1 MEPDTGREER
11 NHDHERPHTGAD
23 TSAAEAS
30 LKAKLSRKRTKTGCL
45 TCRKRRIKCGEER
58 PVCRNCIKSKR
69 HCEGYSP
76 RVVFRPPTFEY
87 EPIPNNG
94 GAHIIFQ
101 AGPVSDPTTTLAGV
115 RSLASDPSPYTQLR
129 PRLVDP
135 QLTASDGRL
144 PQYLAGNVHRH
155 QPSISSPL
163 TASEQQQSP
172 GQDQSF
178 HISATMPEYSEPRF
192 ESCAAHVQLNPTY
205 ADSATHID
213 GVSNTMSQHSQSP
226 AAAGSFFAN
235 SVAPIDAHM
244 KPIRSPVNHSA
255 SMLGQ
260 NTRAVPSNREF
271 HTPTNQQWTMPNQNL
286 MFAGDHDFVV
296 PTPLSS
302 HSSGSISH
310 SHQSS
315 LTSPQPWPPE
325 TYMPRPELMQPIDY
339 NFPHTNHAY
348 RQPVPT
354 ATSSSHVF
362 NHPAPEYYDH
372 EQHHYSSLSPAN
384 MLNAA
389 AVEAQDDDYYDIG
402 SDEEI
407 DFDTSA
413 VSTNG
418 YQRQRTLSKILALNQ
433 ISTRELQ
440 VRRYDTFIYEGIL
453 DHYRV
458 EEVANPLRNP
468 ATARVFAHFI
478 SATGPS
484 LSIFERHPR
493 NTSVLFTEG
502 TVPLS
507 QQGLW
512 TYTMPMAALR
522 NQGLLHAMLAMASLH
537 IARLQGAS
545 VTPSMQ
551 HYAWSLKRIH
561 KAVGNPNSRLK
572 LTTMAASMLLGFY
585 EVMTADHMKWNLHL
599 AGSKQLF
606 VETDFAGMTR
616 EVRRM
621 KLEKAARLFHHGEQ
635 HRHSPEEPF
644 SRDDLLDQI
653 PDIDERIVSQFLGR
667 EVRYDDY
674 GRIESQYPGI
684 PSSVDLN
691 KFEILKDLYW
701 WYCKQDV
708 YQSVVSGN
716 NLLYVSLHITLTA
729 VLANMS

>member
-1 MEPDTGREER
+1 MEPDIGREER
-11 NHDHERPHTGAD
+11 SHDNARPNVETD

-69 HCEGYSP
+69 HCEGYSQ
-76 RVVFRPPTFEY
+76 RVIFRPPTFEY

-101 AGPVSDPTTTLAGV
+101 AGPVLEPTTSLAGMQA
-115 RSLASDPSPYTQLR
+115 LAQDSSMYTQLR
-129 PRLVDP
+129 PRLADP
-135 QLTASDGRL
+135 HVVSPDRRLEHYVPGGRTQE
-144 PQYLAGNVHRH
+144 QYK
-155 QPSISSPL
+155 QSYSSP
-163 TASEQQQSP
+163 TAVGDPRHTP
-172 GQDQSF
+172 GQDRAFVSP
-178 HISATMPEYSEPRF
+178 AMEEYRRSLHLPQDTPMRV
-192 ESCAAHVQLNPTY
+192 ESSLPMLDQPHSVM
-205 ADSATHID
+205 H
-213 GVSNTMSQHSQSP
+213 QHSQSP
-226 AAAGSFFAN
+226 AIDRSFHHYGTAPTNTRVPMTSLPDNQATQIMGHVSQPMPSSTEFAN
-235 SVAPIDAHM
+235 TTH
-244 KPIRSPVNHSA
+244 
-255 SMLGQ
+255 
-260 NTRAVPSNREF
+260 
-271 HTPTNQQWTMPNQNL
+271 QQWMIPEQSTIFSP
-286 MFAGDHDFVV
+286 DHSFT
-296 PTPLSS
+296 TPLSS
-302 HSSGSISH
+302 HSSGSLPH

-315 LTSPQPWPPE
+315 LISPQPWPPT
-325 TYMPRPELMQPIDY
+325 TYVPRPELTQAIDY
-339 NFPHTNHAY
+339 HFPHSNDTY
-348 RQPVPT
+348 RQPIVGPT
-354 ATSSSHVF
+354 TTTQTFSH
-362 NHPAPEYYDH
+362 PTPEYYEYEEH
-372 EQHHYSSLSPAN
+372 PPTNLTPTT

-389 AVEAQDDDYYDIG
+389 AVEMQDDDYYDIG

-413 VSTNG
+413 ANTNG
-418 YQRQRTLSKILALNQ
+418 HHRQRTLSKILALNQ
-433 ISTRELQ
+433 ISIRELQ

-502 TVPLS
+502 MVPLS

-522 NQGLLHAMLAMASLH
+522 HQGLLHAMLAMASLH

-561 KAVGNPNSRLK
+561 KAVGNPKSRLK

-585 EVMTADHMKWNLHL
+585 EIMTADHMKWNMHL
-599 AGSKQLF
+599 AGSRQLF

-621 KLEKAARLFHHGEQ
+621 KMAKAARQFQHGESSQ
-635 HRHSPEEPF
+635 YSPGEPL
-644 SRDDLLDQI
+644 SQDDLLDQI
-653 PDIDERIVSQFLGR
+653 PDIDERLVSHFSGK
-667 EVRYDDY
+667 EVRYDDH
-674 GRIESQYPGI
+674 GQIESHYAGVSP
-684 PSSVDLN
+684 SVDLN
-691 KFEILKDLYW
+691 KFEISKDLYW

-716 NLLYVSLHITLTA
+716 NLL
-729 VLANMS
+729 

>member
-1 MEPDTGREER
+1 MESNTGREER
-11 NHDHERPHTGAD
+11 SHENPRQNDGTD
-23 TSAAEAS
+23 TSAAEAA

-58 PVCRNCIKSKR
+58 PVCRNCVKSKR
-69 HCEGYSP
+69 HCEGYSQ
-76 RVVFRPPTFEY
+76 RVIFRPPTFEY
-87 EPIPNNG
+87 EPMPNNG
-94 GAHIIFQ
+94 GAHIVFQ
-101 AGPVSDPTTTLAGV
+101 AGPVQD
-115 RSLASDPSPYTQLR
+115 RASFVGMHASATDPSTYTQLR
-129 PRLVDP
+129 PRLVN
-135 QLTASDGRL
+135 QHFTGDGH
-144 PQYLAGNVHRH
+144 V
-155 QPSISSPL
+155 
-163 TASEQQQSP
+163 QQQVPDGSMYQHQQPMTSNLHGQHVSP
-172 GQDQSF
+172 SQVQQSLM
-178 HISATMPEYSEPRF
+178 SPTMEEYQRSVQALHNGNNRHNVMHTGSNLQMLDNPLD
-192 ESCAAHVQLNPTY
+192 SMHSAHVPATPTSFSQY
-205 ADSATHID
+205 STALPNATIHPATSSENRSMPMF
-213 GVSNTMSQHSQSP
+213 GQMSQQ
-226 AAAGSFFAN
+226 
-235 SVAPIDAHM
+235 I
-244 KPIRSPVNHSA
+244 
-255 SMLGQ
+255 
-260 NTRAVPSNREF
+260 
-271 HTPTNQQWTMPNQNL
+271 TPTRDFSNSMGQEWTEPQQNFGFPP
-286 MFAGDHDFVV
+286 DHDLEV

-302 HSSGSISH
+302 HSSGSLSH

-315 LTSPQPWPPE
+315 LISPQPWAPA
-325 TYMPRPELMQPIDY
+325 TYMPRAELAQTMNSRTPHSSNTYQYPVSASTTTSQNQNQP
-339 NFPHTNHAY
+339 
-348 RQPVPT
+348 
-354 ATSSSHVF
+354 S
-362 NHPAPEYYDH
+362 PEYYEH
-372 EQHHYSSLSPAN
+372 EEHLPSNFTPAN
-384 MLNAA
+384 LLDAA

-413 VSTNG
+413 VHTNG

-433 ISTRELQ
+433 ISIRELQ

-502 TVPLS
+502 RVPLS

-522 NQGLLHAMLAMASLH
+522 HQGLLHAMLALASLH

-561 KAVGNPNSRLK
+561 KAVGNPSSRLK

-585 EVMTADHMKWNLHL
+585 EVMTADHMKWNMHL
-599 AGSKQLF
+599 AGSRQLF

-621 KLEKAARLFHHGEQ
+621 KMEKAARQFQQGD
-635 HRHSPEEPF
+635 HSRYSPDEPL

-653 PDIDERIVSQFLGR
+653 PDIDERIVSHFMGK
-667 EVRYDDY
+667 EVRYDDH
-674 GRIESQYPGI
+674 GLIEHHGGI
-684 PSSVDLN
+684 PQSVDLN
-691 KFEILKDLYW
+691 KFEISKDLYW

-708 YQSVVSGN
+708 YQSIVSGN
-716 NLLYVSLHITLTA
+716 NLL
-729 VLANMS
+729 